1 MKENPVR
8 ISFAK
13 RLILRVLAWALD
25 DVEKSR
31 MHPLNRVLF
40 HRCYEGARAPFLH
53 PQIEV
58 GDYTYGLRR
67 DCFFSYHP
75 NDRVVIGKFC
85 GIAQGV
91 RFIFGEH
98 EMDRVS
104 TYPFDARCF
113 EDGAHVDSESKGDI
127 LIGNDV
133 WVGANAIILS
143 GVTIGD
149 GAVIAAGAVV
159 NKDVAPYSVVGGVPA
174 KHIKYRL
181 KEDQVRGMLEIKWWD
196 WPLDKIK
203 DNRKLFYGD
212 PVEFIS
218 KHQTKA

>member
-31 MHPLNRVLF
+31 NHPLNRLLSL
-40 HRCYEGARAPFLH
+40 RSYEGAGKRFSH
-53 PQIEV
+53 PQIEA

-67 DCFFSYHP
+67 DTFFSYHP
-75 NDRVVIGKFC
+75 EDRVVIGKFC

-98 EMDRVS
+98 KMDRIS
-104 TYPFDARCF
+104 TFPFNAVCF
-113 EDGAHVDSESKGDI
+113 EEGAHADSESKGDI

-133 WVGANAIILS
+133 WIGANATILS
-143 GVTIGD
+143 GVKIGN
-149 GAVIAAGAVV
+149 GAVIATGAVV

-174 KHIKYRL
+174 RHIKYRL
-181 KEDQVRGMLEIKWWD
+181 KEDQIRNLLEIKWWD
-196 WPLDKIK
+196 WPLAKIR

-212 PVEFIS
+212 PAAFIS
-218 KHQTKA
+218 KHQEKG